1 MELLESQD
9 PEKKKLIETSE
20 RHRRELE
27 KEVSDITAKTE
38 KMVTNALIIGGALA
52 LTYFVVSGLSGRS
65 KKKKHKKLKVKPAQ
79 VITDDDDLDEDDD
92 EEEATASFGSLI
104 APSLVAQIGTRVIN
118 QATMMLLDIA
128 RGKLTE
134 YLTAPKSKDENS

>member
-9 PEKKKLIETSE
+9 PEKKKLIETSD

-27 KEVSDITAKTE
+27 KEVSDIAARTE
-38 KMVTNALIIGGALA
+38 KMITNAVIIGGALA
-52 LTYFVVSGLSGRS
+52 LTYVVISGLSGRS
-65 KKKKHKKLKVKPAQ
+65 KKKKHKKIRIREVQALPES
-79 VITDDDDLDEDDD
+79 DDEDDD
-92 EEEATASFGSLI
+92 DDGDVRASFGQLV

-128 RGKLTE
+128 REKLTD
-134 YLTAPKSKDENS
+134 YLTSNKSKDENS